1 MKKKILILSAIA
13 VLLLSAILG
22 YTYWKNEYVN
32 GPVGTRI
39 MEEIDK
45 SSAENCTIDLK
56 TVTDFAWDKVVVVSA
71 DFLAAGYPDET
82 VSEMFGFPYEM
93 PKGFRSRLIFVNDE
107 KIVHEESYAADI
119 ERSSKF
125 NISLQHPYYVI
136 LTATDCEVVGGETE
150 GHYSIRVED

>member
-22 YTYWKNEYVN
+22 YTYWKNEYEI

-56 TVTDFAWDKVVVVSA
+56 TVTDFEWDSVVVVSA
-71 DFLAAGYPDET
+71 DFLAAGYPDEK

-93 PKGFRSRLIFVNDE
+93 PEGFRSRIIFVKDE

-125 NISLQHPYYVI
+125 NISLHPPYYVI
-136 LTATDCEVVGGETE
+136 LTAVDCEIVAEESQGR
-150 GHYSIRVED
+150 YSLLLGK